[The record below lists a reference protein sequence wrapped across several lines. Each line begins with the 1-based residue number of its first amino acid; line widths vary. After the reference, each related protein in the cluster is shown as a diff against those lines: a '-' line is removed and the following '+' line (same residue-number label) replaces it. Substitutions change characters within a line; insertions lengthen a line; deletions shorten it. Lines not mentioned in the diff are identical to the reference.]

1 MCVVN
6 VFQTFAY
13 SLLGDR
19 LKSRREKYYGLRLD
33 ILKSRM
39 ETTFEMYLATTLVC
53 AVLAGAAST
62 VITVIIVSVLASLNT
77 ITASLSILIGIGFS
91 MLTHLGF
98 LIYPSLVAARR
109 GRHIDAVLPYAINY
123 IAAMAG
129 AKVIPADI
137 FRSLAKADIYGDVA
151 VEARYIVRD
160 IDLFGRD
167 LNTALKN
174 VAATTPSPRLQ
185 EFLHGVI
192 TTSTSGGELEPYF
205 RVKAEVYTSENRRAQ
220 KEFIETLGF
229 LGEMYVAAFVAGP
242 LLLIIMLS
250 IILMLSGGPPT
261 PLYLIAYLFIPLGG
275 VITIFAT
282 RMAAPRA

>member
-1 MCVVN
+1 MVS

-13 SLLGDR
+13 DILGDR
-19 LKSRREKYYGLRLD
+19 LKSRREKYYGLRADL
-33 ILKSRM
+33 LKARM

-53 AVLAGAAST
+53 AVLVGAVSA
-62 VITVIIVSVLASLNT
+62 VITIIIVYALGSLNI
-77 ITASLSILIGIGFS
+77 ITASLSILVGIGFC
-91 MLTHLGF
+91 MLTYLGF
-98 LIYPSLVAARR
+98 LVYPSLVAARR
-109 GRHIDAVLPYAINY
+109 RRRIDAILPYAINY

-129 AKVIPADI
+129 AKVIPADV

-167 LNTALKN
+167 LNTAIKN
-174 VAATTPSPRLQ
+174 VATTTPSMWLQ
-185 EFLHGVI
+185 EFLYGVI

-229 LGEMYVAAFVAGP
+229 IGEMYVAAFVAGP

-250 IILMLSGGPPT
+250 VILMLSGGAPT
-261 PLYLIAYLFIPLGG
+261 PLYLITYLLVPLGG
-275 VITIFAT
+275 AAAIFAT
-282 RMAAPRA
+282 KMTAPRVW

>member
-1 MCVVN
+1 MVN

-13 SLLGDR
+13 GILGDR

-33 ILKSRM
+33 ILKARM
-39 ETTFEMYLATTLVC
+39 KTTFEMYLATTLVC
-53 AVLAGAAST
+53 AALVGAVGT
-62 VITVIIVSVLASLNT
+62 VITILIVYVFASLNI

-91 MLTHLGF
+91 MLTYLGF
-98 LIYPSLVAARR
+98 LVYPSLVAARR
-109 GRHIDAVLPYAINY
+109 GRRIDAILPYAINY

-129 AKVIPADI
+129 AKVIPADV

-167 LNTALKN
+167 LNTAVKN
-174 VAATTPSPRLQ
+174 VAATTPSQHLQ
-185 EFLHGVI
+185 EFLYGVI

-205 RVKAEVYTSENRRAQ
+205 RIKADVYTSENRRAQ

-229 LGEMYVAAFVAGP
+229 IGEMYVAAFVAGP

-250 IILMLSGGPPT
+250 VISMLSGGAPT
-261 PLYLIAYLFIPLGG
+261 LLYLITYLLIPLGG
-275 VITIFAT
+275 AVTIFST
-282 RMAAPRA
+282 QMAAPRA